1 MASAYQPL
9 NVASAYESVYTR
21 FLAVPG
27 LLLATALVIALL
39 LGDTYGHTFSGHF
52 YNFVVANRSSTA
64 FIVQI
69 LSHILGALYVFAL
82 TSLINFRTRL
92 TLIRKPV
99 SLYRLTW
106 WNLLCN
112 RQLDGN
118 LPLQYG
124 IFLVVWWGESEMLL
138 VKTASEPS

>member
-1 MASAYQPL
+1 MALAYQPL

-39 LGDTYGHTFSGHF
+39 LGDIYGHTFPGRF

-82 TSLINFRTRL
+82 TSLVNFRTRL
-92 TLIRKPV
+92 TLARRSV
-99 SLYRLTW
+99 SLSRLTW
-106 WNLLCN
+106 WNLICN

-118 LPLQYG
+118 LPLRYG
-124 IFLVVWWGESEMLL
+124 ILMVLWWGESEMLL
-138 VKTASEPS
+138 ARTASEPS